1 MIRSKGIGLLL
12 SAVCGLAASAADNIV
27 LNPAEGRFRANGG
40 ADVVMEAQLIEG
52 RSGLRISNRTA
63 RKPNTYGVIT
73 WSCPL
78 KADVRY
84 RLTLRARG
92 KKAGGIVFA
101 FGPKW
106 RPRFQLLGME
116 EGWKEFSFEFT
127 PPAGEFGRDGKYPV
141 SLLSENIA
149 NEAILTDMSLAP
161 VPVERGI
168 VPDGSF
174 EAAPTDAP
182 PPGWQ
187 FYVRGNAAVKMAV
200 SEREAVDG
208 SKSLLITNS
217 SPRQPNVYGLLSRKI
232 LVTPGVKYRLTLQA
246 RGENAN
252 GIAFMIGKRWRPRLP
267 LGALP
272 NSWKKFSFE
281 FTPQPED
288 FEGDGTLIL
297 HILSESVAD
306 VAYLDDIRIVPAGG
320 ETVAPEDF
328 QAGKV
333 YPLPPEGMGTA
344 LDLPADR
351 GHYQGEFPEKETFH
365 ARLCFGRAPGGLA
378 FRAEVTDRDIRTP
391 DNEKFWNGD
400 SLQLRFSPGLF
411 RDRIEDDMEFVF
423 RAPGEDGTVA
433 VCDAAGNAVSGRG
446 GMTVSGARTADGYR
460 ISGVLS
466 PSLLKGIDLDG
477 GFTVNA
483 VVNNVTGDGNRR
495 EVAFLGNGIHRQKG
509 AQENLRVLPLNG
521 KAQLF
526 AVSDRRSVIRRVEG
540 IVYAAGFA
548 EPAPWRLAV
557 SLTDSSGNVHPLE
570 LEMVPAVEPGALLA
584 VGYDFDLAKIPE
596 GEFILKFEAPERAA
610 AELRLEKADLRRRQL
625 DALRALE
632 ERFVPLEERI
642 GTVAAPSRYL
652 TVPRLLIRNK
662 LEEHRRN
669 LETAENPEDLAY
681 YTRIGE
687 WVVPELQAALELLET
702 NFANRERLPATWLY
716 RRNREEGAIFD
727 VADVP
732 VADEKGEISVRPY
745 FFVGYGH
752 FEPVVEDM
760 PLLAGLGN
768 SMIQQEIGPR
778 SFFPESFDEVSLD
791 DFRER
796 IEPGLK
802 RALENNVRVCLL
814 LSPHYHPAWWLEA
827 NPELKSD
834 SGFFKYEI
842 NHPESRKMIRRYLD
856 IIIPL
861 LKQSPYRAA
870 LHSLC
875 LSNEPVYTGA
885 RLDKP
890 FTRKLFFAH
899 IEKEYGS
906 LEQFNRTAGTNFP
919 SFEALADAGLGNP
932 AVNYEFHRW
941 KRAALAEWHAWMAE
955 VVRSHWPEAKLSAK
969 IMVFKTL
976 EPAYNNEAVD
986 PELFAAF
993 SDYNGNDNYM
1003 YHRTGRWISDWYTM
1017 AMYHDLQRSIR
1028 NMPVLNSENHVIKDG
1043 DWQNIPYEHIYA
1055 ATFEQ
1060 FLQGV
1065 TGAVTWVWRA
1075 VPPEAARKR
1084 PDLPGNVYQRPAS
1097 ILAQSMAVLDGNRLA
1112 PEISAFATALPRIGI
1127 LYAPTSYIQNPSG
1140 YVAGLKQLYPALAM
1154 TGHKIGFR
1162 TENQLM
1168 NGDFGSIKLL
1178 FLPECTHLPGR
1189 VIEQLDAFRK
1199 QGGKVVTVGREP
1211 TLTPH
1216 GKTSD
1221 QPLRTDEKLPGDL
1234 SLPELAR
1241 RAGALADLE
1250 ETLPLRM
1257 EVSPGENTGVI
1268 CRIVPDGNSF
1278 LVNIANYETAARRIE
1293 LTGAKGTLTDLIAA
1307 RPADFS
1313 FELKPLEVRFL
1324 RFQPE

>member
-1 MIRSKGIGLLL
+1 MLSVAFGLF
-12 SAVCGLAASAADNIV
+12 AVAAEDLI
-27 LNPAEGRFRANGG
+27 LNSAEGRFRKNGG
-40 ADVVMEAQLIEG
+40 VEVIMETQQVDG
-52 RSGLRISNRTA
+52 RSVLRIVNRTA

-73 WSCPL
+73 WDCPL
-78 KADVRY
+78 KADLRY

-92 KKAGGIVFA
+92 EKAGGLVFA

-106 RPRFQLLGME
+106 QPRFLLLGIQKE
-116 EGWKEFSFEFT
+116 WKEYSFEFT
-127 PPAGEFGRDGKYPV
+127 PSAREFGKNGTYPV
-141 SLLSENIA
+141 SLLSENVA
-149 NEAILTDMSLAP
+149 NEALLTDMVIAP
-161 VPVERGI
+161 VPEVRGI

-174 EAAPTDAP
+174 ESAPTDVS

-187 FYVRGNAAVKMAV
+187 FYIRGNAAVKMVV
-200 SEREAVDG
+200 SERKAVAG

-217 SPRQPNVYGLLSRKI
+217 FPRKPNVYGLLSRKI
-232 LVTPGVKYRLTLQA
+232 RVKAGVKYRLTFQA

-252 GIAFMIGKRWRPRLP
+252 GIAFMIGKRWRPRMP

-288 FEGDGTLIL
+288 FEGDGTLML

-306 VAYLDDIRIVPAGG
+306 AAYLDDVRIVPAGG
-320 ETVAPEDF
+320 ETIQPEDF
-328 QAGKV
+328 QSSKV
-333 YPLPPEGMGTA
+333 YPLPLEGMGIP
-344 LDLPADR
+344 LELPADR
-351 GHYQGEFPEKETFH
+351 THYQGEFPEQKAFH
-365 ARLCFGRAPGGLA
+365 AQLFFGRAPGGLA
-378 FRAEVTDRDIRTP
+378 FSAEVTDRDIRTP

-411 RDRIEDDMEFVF
+411 RDRTEEDIEFTF
-423 RAPGEDGTVA
+423 QAPTVDGV
-433 VCDAAGNAVSGRG
+433 VKFCDSTGNVISGCNG
-446 GMTVSGARTADGYR
+446 TMVSGAQTEDGYR

-466 PSLLKGIDLDG
+466 PSQLKGIDLDI
-477 GFTVNA
+477 GFTINA
-483 VVNNVTGDGNRR
+483 VINNVNGNGNRR
-495 EVAFLGNGIHRQKG
+495 EIAFLGNGIHRQKG
-509 AQENLRVLPLNG
+509 AQENLRVLPEKKG
-521 KAQLF
+521 PQLF

-540 IVYAAGFA
+540 LVYATGFD
-548 EPAPWRLAV
+548 EPKEWRLAV
-557 SLTDSSGNVHPLE
+557 SLTDSSGKVHPLD
-570 LEMVPAVEPGALLA
+570 LEEVPAMKRGALLA
-584 VGYDFDLAKIPE
+584 IGYDFDLAKIPE
-596 GEFILKFEAPERAA
+596 GKFTLKFEAPGRTI
-610 AELRLEKADLRRRQL
+610 AELRLEKADLRKRQL

-632 ERFVPLEERI
+632 ERFVPLEEQIR
-642 GTVAAPSRYL
+642 TVTAPSRYL
-652 TVPRLLIRNK
+652 TVPRLLIRDK
-662 LEEHRRN
+662 LEEFRRN
-669 LETAENPEDLAY
+669 LETAETPEDLSY

-687 WVVPELQAALELLET
+687 WVVPELQAALKLLET
-702 NFANRERLPATWLY
+702 NNMNRERLPATWLY
-716 RRNREEGAIFD
+716 RLGSDAGEPFE
-727 VADVP
+727 VAQVP
-732 VADEKGEISVRPY
+732 AEDEKGRISIRPY
-745 FFVGYGH
+745 FFGGYGH

-760 PLLAGLGN
+760 PLLVGLGN

-778 SFFPESFDEVSLD
+778 SFFPESFDKVSLD
-791 DFRER
+791 DFRDR

-861 LKQSPYRAA
+861 LRQSPYRAA

-890 FTRKLFFAH
+890 FTRKLFFTYLK
-899 IEKEYGS
+899 KEYGA

-919 SFEALADAGLGNP
+919 NFEALAEAGLENP

-941 KRAALAEWHAWMAE
+941 KRAALAEWHAWMAG
-955 VVRSHWPEAKLSAK
+955 VIRSHWPEAKLSAK

-1017 AMYHDLQRSIR
+1017 AMYHDLQRSSR

-1043 DWQNIPYEHIYA
+1043 DWQNIPFEHIYA

-1065 TGAVTWVWRA
+1065 TGVVTWVWRA
-1075 VPPEAARKR
+1075 VPPESARKR

-1097 ILAQSMAVLDGNRLA
+1097 ILAQSMAILDGNRLA
-1112 PEISAFATALPRIGI
+1112 PEISAFVAAPPLIGI
-1127 LYAPTSYIQNPSG
+1127 LYSPTSYIQNPSG
-1140 YVAGLKQLYPALAM
+1140 YVAGLKQIYPALAM

-1168 NGDFGSIKLL
+1168 NGDFGSIRLL
-1178 FLPECTHLPGR
+1178 FLPDCTHLPGK
-1189 VIEQLDAFRK
+1189 VIEQLETFRK
-1199 QGGKVVTVGREP
+1199 QGGKIVTIGRMP
-1211 TLTPH
+1211 CLTPH
-1216 GKTSD
+1216 GKPLAQT
-1221 QPLRTDEKLPGDL
+1221 LRTDEALPGDL
-1234 SLPELAR
+1234 PLPELAR
-1241 RAGALADLE
+1241 KAGTLADQAE
-1250 ETLPLRM
+1250 SLPLHM
-1257 EVSPGENTGVI
+1257 SVADGENSGVI
-1268 CRIVPDGNSF
+1268 YRIVSDGKAY
-1278 LVNIANYETAARRIE
+1278 LINIANYETVPRHVMFSKAN
-1293 LTGAKGTLTDLIAA
+1293 GTLSDLVTTY
-1307 RPADFS
+1307 PAEFA